1 LSDVLGAQLK
11 GKTQFQAIIP
21 KVLEGAI
28 ILLLAAAYGAR
39 AVRNNID
46 VRQIK
51 GCALKDQEAI

>member
-28 ILLLAAAYGAR
+28 ILLLSSMER

-51 GCALKDQEAI
+51 GCALKDREAI